1 MNNRDIHI
9 RRISSQDGTIGK
21 GAVKVF
27 ELLNQEIDKRNLREN
42 LGEIDY
48 VVVLDKTKLEQ
59 NDFIGFLAFKNR
71 EIHEIFINKFNSPLP
86 YAGREMLFE
95 INYKNTPIELQS
107 LNRKRFEMNKQKYSS
122 KRYFDQLKPNKTDE
136 DDYQEYV
143 DEEPAPKR
151 HKCDYLTA
159 VDLLNSKIPE
169 FLEAVR
175 NTTVKNIDKK
185 PEEFIPL
192 SKIPTELNTEI
203 RVLKFMNKSLENRN
217 KQLEEALA
225 KKTLEVEKL
234 EEEREMLKSHYLSG
248 FNLFKNLSKL

>member
-1 MNNRDIHI
+1 
-9 RRISSQDGTIGK
+9 
-21 GAVKVF
+21 
-27 ELLNQEIDKRNLREN
+27 
-42 LGEIDY
+42 
-48 VVVLDKTKLEQ
+48 
-59 NDFIGFLAFKNR
+59 
-71 EIHEIFINKFNSPLP
+71 
-86 YAGREMLFE
+86 MLFE
-95 INYKNTPIELQS
+95 INYKNMPIELQN

-122 KRYFDQLKPNKTDE
+122 KRYFYQLKPNKTDE

-151 HKCDYLTA
+151 HK
-159 VDLLNSKIPE
+159 S
-169 FLEAVR
+169 VR

-203 RVLKFMNKSLENRN
+203 RVLKFMNKSLKNRN
-217 KQLEEALA
+217 KQFEEALA

-248 FNLFKNLSKL
+248 FNLFKNLSKP